1 MILGFSWK
9 IVTLVGFPS
18 KLIILDIINKMG
30 KMWNMIIFDY
40 LAKVWDLVWK

>member
-1 MILGFSWK
+1 MILRFSLK

-30 KMWNMIIFDY
+30 KIWTMFIFDY